1 MALCNKGNRATP
13 LFNYNHYLRRWE
25 MPNLVGHDG
34 KRVGSD
40 NKTDGMNRHI
50 YRLVAAVLA
59 AITIVSC
66 NGARKSETYRLL
78 EDVDS
83 YIEARPDS
91 ALAVLEGIG
100 VEDLGR
106 REEKAKY
113 ALLMSM
119 ALDKNYI
126 DRTDFEVLQPAIDYY
141 ENHGTATDKLRTFY
155 YQGRIYQNG
164 GDDEMAME
172 CFVRAVEEGDGA
184 EDCMTMARC
193 LFSQGTLYQAL
204 YNWERVIETNI
215 AAAAFFQ
222 FGGNIN
228 SQLRSLSRALIGY
241 SQTKDLEAAGK
252 CFNVCEDLLDQASL
266 SNKSFYY
273 AAKLSYYF
281 EHYDS
286 KQLEDVLNEYLN
298 CVPAAHWD
306 WQSIAYAYT
315 ILGEFENASDA
326 LSNYRGDKNA
336 RYYAITSAIHK
347 DRREFQKA
355 IEAYEKYIHLSD
367 SLDLVI
373 FEQDTKFVEER
384 HNLEVQAYKEREAK
398 NNRTIII
405 LICIIALLVALI
417 AIYLIRKQLKIRT
430 AEKKQL
436 EIEKKRYEQLYA
448 DAIAERDA
456 LTKMIEDSSV
466 KDETKAVIRER
477 LEVLN
482 KVIISHITDTSSA
495 NKKAFQELEAL
506 VADRDSFIESTRLT
520 IEGNNPEFIAALKK
534 QGLTDEEIN
543 ICCLYVIGLK
553 GKDIKA
559 YTSQPRHYNQSADI
573 RHKLGLTENDTNLSI
588 FLREMLEK

>member
-1 MALCNKGNRATP
+1 MRIKNILLIIT
-13 LFNYNHYLRRWE
+13 
-25 MPNLVGHDG
+25 
-34 KRVGSD
+34 
-40 NKTDGMNRHI
+40 
-50 YRLVAAVLA
+50 

-66 NGARKSETYRLL
+66 NDARKSETFRVL

-91 ALAVLEGIG
+91 ALAVLEGID
-100 VEDLGR
+100 VEDLGS

-141 ENHGTATDKLRTFY
+141 EDHGTATDKLRTFY

-172 CFVRAVEEGDGA
+172 CFVRAVEAGDGA

-241 SQTKDLEAAGK
+241 SQTKDFEAAGK

-405 LICIIALLVALI
+405 LICIIVLFVALI

-495 NKKAFQELEAL
+495 NKKAYQELEAL

-520 IEGNNPEFIAALKK
+520 IKGNNPEFIAALKK

>member
-1 MALCNKGNRATP
+1 MR
-13 LFNYNHYLRRWE
+13 
-25 MPNLVGHDG
+25 M
-34 KRVGSD
+34 
-40 NKTDGMNRHI
+40 
-50 YRLVAAVLA
+50 RLLLLIVT

-66 NGARKSETYRLL
+66 NDARKSETFRVL

-91 ALAVLEGIG
+91 ALAVLEGID
-100 VEDLGR
+100 VEDLGS

-141 ENHGTATDKLRTFY
+141 EDHGTATDKLRTFY

-215 AAAAFFQ
+215 AASAFFQ

-520 IEGNNPEFIAALKK
+520 IEGNNPEFITALKK

-553 GKDIKA
+553 GKDIKT
-559 YTSQPRHYNQSADI
+559 YTNQSRLYIQSAEI

-588 FLREMLEK
+588 HLRNMCENEVC

>member
-1 MALCNKGNRATP
+1 MR
-13 LFNYNHYLRRWE
+13 
-25 MPNLVGHDG
+25 M
-34 KRVGSD
+34 
-40 NKTDGMNRHI
+40 
-50 YRLVAAVLA
+50 RLLLLIIT

-66 NGARKSETYRLL
+66 NDARKSETFRLL

-91 ALAVLEGIG
+91 ALAVLEGID
-100 VEDLGR
+100 VEDLGS

-141 ENHGTATDKLRTFY
+141 ESHGSATDKLRTFY

-184 EDCMTMARC
+184 EDCMTMARTY
-193 LFSQGTLYQAL
+193 FAQGNIYSNL
-204 YNWERVIETNI
+204 YNWDKYITCNIYAAENFKKAGLTNSYANSLLRVINGYTLQKEYDK
-215 AAAAFFQ
+215 AFTVVEDFKAHKDQ
-222 FGGNIN
+222 V
-228 SQLRSLSRALIGY
+228 SLQI
-241 SQTKDLEAAGK
+241 LE
-252 CFNVCEDLLDQASL
+252 
-266 SNKSFYY
+266 FYY
-273 AAKLSYYF
+273 SVYLVLQVESKNAKST
-281 EHYDS
+281 
-286 KQLEDVLNEYLN
+286 VINTINEYLN
-298 CVPAAHWD
+298 SFPNESID
-306 WQSIAYAYT
+306 WLSVSLAYSYISRHDEA
-315 ILGEFENASDA
+315 LEVLNDFNRFENTDA
-326 LSNYRGDKNA
+326 KI
-336 RYYAITSAIHK
+336 RYYAILAEAYKEEH
-347 DRREFQKA
+347 RPAEA
-355 IEAYEKYIHLSD
+355 LEAYEHYISLTD
-367 SLDLVI
+367 SVEFCILQ
-373 FEQDTKFVEER
+373 QDTQFIEER
-384 HNLEVQAYKEREAK
+384 HQLELKALQEKEAK
-398 NNRTIII
+398 IRTA

-430 AEKKQL
+430 EEKKQL

>member
-1 MALCNKGNRATP
+1 MRKQILTI
-13 LFNYNHYLRRWE
+13 LT
-25 MPNLVGHDG
+25 VII
-34 KRVGSD
+34 
-40 NKTDGMNRHI
+40 T
-50 YRLVAAVLA
+50 

-66 NGARKSETYRLL
+66 NDARKSETFRLL

-91 ALAVLEGIG
+91 ALAVLEGID
-100 VEDLGR
+100 VEDLGS

-141 ENHGTATDKLRTFY
+141 EDHGTATDKLRTFY
-155 YQGRIYQNG
+155 YQGRIYCNRG
-164 GDDEMAME
+164 ESEEAME
-172 CFVRAVEEGDGA
+172 CLIKSIDLGA
-184 EDCMTMARC
+184 KSNDLKTKARNYTA
-193 LFSQGTLYQAL
+193 QGTLYYL
-204 YNWERVIETNI
+204 YYNWEQIINCSL
-215 AAAAFFQ
+215 AAADCYK
-222 FGGNIN
+222 
-228 SQLRSLSRALIGY
+228 SLEDWDKYVMILCRISEGY
-241 SQTKDLEAAGK
+241 RMKGDKEQAGEYLSK
-252 CFNVCEDLLDQASL
+252 CQDLLDKINSTSKAEYYSGYLLHCLHGFDNVSEEEISEILNDYLKICPKDQIDWLTIAATYLDLGNTSAAREAINQYPGNVAK
-266 SNKSFYY
+266 SN
-273 AAKLSYYF
+273 
-281 EHYDS
+281 
-286 KQLEDVLNEYLN
+286 
-298 CVPAAHWD
+298 
-306 WQSIAYAYT
+306 
-315 ILGEFENASDA
+315 
-326 LSNYRGDKNA
+326 
-336 RYYAITSAIHK
+336 RYYAILTKIY
-347 DRREFQKA
+347 QKEGSYK
-355 IEAYEKYIHLSD
+355 EALETYEQFNKITD
-367 SLDLVI
+367 SLDFVALK
-373 FEQDTKFVEER
+373 QDTQFIEER
-384 HNLEVQAYKEREAK
+384 HQLELKALQEKEAK
-398 NNRTIII
+398 IRTA

>member
-1 MALCNKGNRATP
+1 MR
-13 LFNYNHYLRRWE
+13 
-25 MPNLVGHDG
+25 M
-34 KRVGSD
+34 
-40 NKTDGMNRHI
+40 
-50 YRLVAAVLA
+50 RLLLLIIT

-91 ALAVLEGIG
+91 ALAVLEGID
-100 VEDLGR
+100 VEDLGS

-113 ALLMSM
+113 ALLMSI

-141 ENHGTATDKLRTFY
+141 EDHGTATDKLRTFY

-405 LICIIALLVALI
+405 LICIIVLFVALI
-417 AIYLIRKQLKIRT
+417 AIYLIRKQLQIRT

-466 KDETKAVIRER
+466 KDETKTVIRER

>member
-1 MALCNKGNRATP
+1 M
-13 LFNYNHYLRRWE
+13 
-25 MPNLVGHDG
+25 VGHDG

-66 NGARKSETYRLL
+66 NDVRKSEAYRLL

-91 ALAVLEGIG
+91 ALAVLEGID
-100 VEDLGR
+100 VEDLGS

-141 ENHGTATDKLRTFY
+141 EDHGTATDKLRTFY

-495 NKKAFQELEAL
+495 NKKAYQELEAL
-506 VADRDSFIESTRLT
+506 VADRDSFIVSTRLT
-520 IEGNNPEFIAALKK
+520 IEGINPEFIAALKK

>member
-1 MALCNKGNRATP
+1 
-13 LFNYNHYLRRWE
+13 
-25 MPNLVGHDG
+25 MPDLVGHDG

-66 NGARKSETYRLL
+66 NDVRKSEAYRLL

-91 ALAVLEGIG
+91 ALAVLEGID
-100 VEDLGR
+100 VEDLGS

-126 DRTDFEVLQPAIDYY
+126 DKTDFEVLQPAIDYY
-141 ENHGTATDKLRTFY
+141 EDHGTATDKLRTFY

-405 LICIIALLVALI
+405 LICIIVLFVALI
-417 AIYLIRKQLKIRT
+417 AIYLIRKQLQIRT

-466 KDETKAVIRER
+466 KDETKTVIRER

>member
-1 MALCNKGNRATP
+1 MR
-13 LFNYNHYLRRWE
+13 
-25 MPNLVGHDG
+25 M
-34 KRVGSD
+34 
-40 NKTDGMNRHI
+40 
-50 YRLVAAVLA
+50 RLLLLIIT

-66 NGARKSETYRLL
+66 NDARKSETFRVL

-91 ALAVLEGIG
+91 ALAVLEGIDM
-100 VEDLGR
+100 EDLGS

-141 ENHGTATDKLRTFY
+141 EDHGTTTDKLRTFY

-204 YNWERVIETNI
+204 YNWEKVIETNI
-215 AAAAFFQ
+215 AAADFFQ
-222 FGGNIN
+222 SGGNAN

-241 SQTKDLEAAGK
+241 SQTKDLDAAGK
-252 CFNVCEDLLDQASL
+252 CFNSCEDLLDQASL

-417 AIYLIRKQLKIRT
+417 AIYLIRKQLQIRT

-495 NKKAFQELEAL
+495 NKKAYQELEAL
-506 VADRDSFIESTRLT
+506 VADKESFIESTRLT

-553 GKDIKA
+553 GKDIKS
-559 YTSQPRHYNQSADI
+559 YTSQPRLYIQSAEI
-573 RHKLGLTENDTNLSI
+573 RHKLGLTENDTNLAI
-588 FLREMLEK
+588 HLRNMLEKEVC

>member
-1 MALCNKGNRATP
+1 MRKQILTI
-13 LFNYNHYLRRWE
+13 L
-25 MPNLVGHDG
+25 
-34 KRVGSD
+34 
-40 NKTDGMNRHI
+40 
-50 YRLVAAVLA
+50 AVIITA
-59 AITIVSC
+59 MTIVSC
-66 NGARKSETYRLL
+66 HDARKSETYRLL

-91 ALAVLEGIG
+91 ALAVLEGID
-100 VEDLGR
+100 VEDLGS

-126 DRTDFEVLQPAIDYY
+126 DKTDFEVLQPAIDYY
-141 ENHGTATDKLRTFY
+141 EDHGTATDKLRTFY

-405 LICIIALLVALI
+405 LICIIVLFVALI

-466 KDETKAVIRER
+466 KDETKTVIRER

>member
-1 MALCNKGNRATP
+1 MRL
-13 LFNYNHYLRRWE
+13 
-25 MPNLVGHDG
+25 
-34 KRVGSD
+34 
-40 NKTDGMNRHI
+40 TDLGMRM
-50 YRLVAAVLA
+50 RLLLLIITAM
-59 AITIVSC
+59 TIVSC
-66 NGARKSETYRLL
+66 NDARKSETYRLL

-91 ALAVLEGIG
+91 ALAVLEGID
-100 VEDLGR
+100 VEDLGS

-141 ENHGTATDKLRTFY
+141 EDHGTATDKLRTFY
-155 YQGRIYQNG
+155 YEGRIYQNQG
-164 GDDEMAME
+164 ESEEAME
-172 CFVRAVEEGDGA
+172 CLIKSIDLGA
-184 EDCMTMARC
+184 RSNDLRTKARNYTV
-193 LFSQGTLYQAL
+193 QGTLYYQY
-204 YNWERVIETNI
+204 YNWDKIIESSL
-215 AAAAFFQ
+215 AAAECYDAL
-222 FGGNIN
+222 NDYDNYVTI
-228 SQLRSLSRALIGY
+228 LCRLSEGY
-241 SQTKDLEAAGK
+241 SLKGDKEKAVEYLSK
-252 CFNVCEDLLDQASL
+252 CHGLLDKSNDTSKSYFYGSYLAHNYENL
-266 SNKSFYY
+266 SKDEI
-273 AAKLSYYF
+273 LGII
-281 EHYDS
+281 
-286 KQLEDVLNEYLN
+286 NEYTRIT
-298 CVPAAHWD
+298 PEGQID
-306 WQSIAYAYT
+306 WLIVACAYLEIGKVDEARGAVERYPK
-315 ILGEFENASDA
+315 NA
-326 LSNYRGDKNA
+326 DKNN
-336 RYYAITSAIHK
+336 RYYAILTSINK
-347 DRREFQKA
+347 QEGLYK
-355 IEAYEKYIHLSD
+355 EALESYEKFNKLTD
-367 SLDLVI
+367 SLDFIALK
-373 FEQDTKFVEER
+373 QDTQFIEER
-384 HNLEVQAYKEREAK
+384 HQLELKALQEKEAK
-398 NNRTIII
+398 TRIA
-405 LICIIALLVALI
+405 LICIIALLIALI
-417 AIYLIRKQLKIRT
+417 TIYLIRKQLQIRT

-520 IEGNNPEFIAALKK
+520 IEGNNPEFIAALKN

-588 FLREMLEK
+588 YLRELLKK

>member
-1 MALCNKGNRATP
+1 MR
-13 LFNYNHYLRRWE
+13 
-25 MPNLVGHDG
+25 M
-34 KRVGSD
+34 
-40 NKTDGMNRHI
+40 
-50 YRLVAAVLA
+50 RLLLLIITAM
-59 AITIVSC
+59 TIVSC
-66 NGARKSETYRLL
+66 NDARKSETFRLL

-91 ALAVLEGIG
+91 ALAVLEGID
-100 VEDLGR
+100 VEDLGS

-141 ENHGTATDKLRTFY
+141 ESHGSATDKLRTFY

-273 AAKLSYYF
+273 AAKLSYFF

-405 LICIIALLVALI
+405 LICIIVLFVALI
-417 AIYLIRKQLKIRT
+417 AIYLIRKQLQIRT

-506 VADRDSFIESTRLT
+506 VADRYSFIESTRLT

>member
-1 MALCNKGNRATP
+1 MRKQILTI
-13 LFNYNHYLRRWE
+13 L
-25 MPNLVGHDG
+25 
-34 KRVGSD
+34 
-40 NKTDGMNRHI
+40 
-50 YRLVAAVLA
+50 AVIITA
-59 AITIVSC
+59 MTIVSC
-66 NGARKSETYRLL
+66 NDARKSETFRVL

-91 ALAVLEGIG
+91 ALAVLEGID
-100 VEDLGR
+100 VEDLGS

-141 ENHGTATDKLRTFY
+141 ESHGSATDKLRTFY

-241 SQTKDLEAAGK
+241 SQTKDFEGAGK

-405 LICIIALLVALI
+405 LICIIVLFVALI
-417 AIYLIRKQLKIRT
+417 AIYLIRKQLQIRT

-506 VADRDSFIESTRLT
+506 VADRDSFIVSTRLT

>member
-1 MALCNKGNRATP
+1 MR
-13 LFNYNHYLRRWE
+13 
-25 MPNLVGHDG
+25 M
-34 KRVGSD
+34 
-40 NKTDGMNRHI
+40 
-50 YRLVAAVLA
+50 RLLLLIIT

-66 NGARKSETYRLL
+66 DDARKSETFRVL

-91 ALAVLEGIG
+91 ALAVLEGID
-100 VEDLGR
+100 VEDLGS

-141 ENHGTATDKLRTFY
+141 EDHGSATDKLRTFY

-172 CFVRAVEEGDGA
+172 CFVRAVEEGDGT

-222 FGGNIN
+222 YGGNIN

-355 IEAYEKYIHLSD
+355 IKAYEKYIHLSD

-384 HNLEVQAYKEREAK
+384 HNLEVQTYKEREAK

-417 AIYLIRKQLKIRT
+417 VIYFIRKQLKIRT

-506 VADRDSFIESTRLT
+506 VADRDSFIVSTRLT

-543 ICCLYVIGLK
+543 ICCLYVIGMK

>member
-1 MALCNKGNRATP
+1 MWQFIMESNMRKLILNILA
-13 LFNYNHYLRRWE
+13 
-25 MPNLVGHDG
+25 
-34 KRVGSD
+34 
-40 NKTDGMNRHI
+40 
-50 YRLVAAVLA
+50 VAVTAM
-59 AITIVSC
+59 TIFSC
-66 NGARKSETYRLL
+66 NDARNSEVYRLL
-78 EDVDS
+78 TDVDS
-83 YIEARPDS
+83 YIESRPDS
-91 ALAVLEGIG
+91 ALAVLEGIDKT
-100 VEDLGR
+100 ELTTK
-106 REEKAKY
+106 ELEAKY

-155 YQGRIYQNG
+155 YQGRIYYNRG
-164 GDDEMAME
+164 EYEEAME
-172 CFVRAVEEGDGA
+172 CLVKSIELGA
-184 EDCMTMARC
+184 KSDDLKTKARNYTV
-193 LFSQGTLYQAL
+193 QGTLYYSY
-204 YNWERVIETNI
+204 YNWGKIIETSL
-215 AAAAFFQ
+215 AAADCYKVLEDWDNYVVILCRISEGYRMKGDKEQA
-222 FGGNIN
+222 GEY
-228 SQLRSLSRALIGY
+228 LS
-241 SQTKDLEAAGK
+241 K
-252 CFNVCEDLLDQASL
+252 CQDLLDKINSTSKAH
-266 SNKSFYY
+266 YY
-273 AAKLSYYF
+273 SGYLLHGFDNVSEEEISEILNDYLKICPEDQIDWLTIAAT
-281 EHYDS
+281 
-286 KQLEDVLNEYLN
+286 YLDLGN
-298 CVPAAHWD
+298 ICAAREAVNRYPG
-306 WQSIAYAYT
+306 IAV
-315 ILGEFENASDA
+315 
-326 LSNYRGDKNA
+326 KNQ
-336 RYYAITSAIHK
+336 RYYAILTKIYQEEGSFK
-347 DRREFQKA
+347 
-355 IEAYEKYIHLSD
+355 EALETYEQYNKITD
-367 SLDLVI
+367 SLDFVALK
-373 FEQDTKFVEER
+373 QDTQFIEER
-384 HNLEVQAYKEREAK
+384 HQLELKALQEKEAK
-398 NNRTIII
+398 TRTV

-495 NKKAFQELEAL
+495 NKKAYQELEAL

-520 IEGNNPEFIAALKK
+520 IEGNNPEFITALKK

>member
-1 MALCNKGNRATP
+1 MESKMRKQILTI
-13 LFNYNHYLRRWE
+13 L
-25 MPNLVGHDG
+25 
-34 KRVGSD
+34 
-40 NKTDGMNRHI
+40 
-50 YRLVAAVLA
+50 AVIITA
-59 AITIVSC
+59 MTIVSC
-66 NGARKSETYRLL
+66 NDARKSETFRVL

-91 ALAVLEGIG
+91 ALAVLEGID
-100 VEDLGR
+100 VEDLGS

-141 ENHGTATDKLRTFY
+141 ESHGSATDKLRTFY

-241 SQTKDLEAAGK
+241 SQTKDFEGAGK

-405 LICIIALLVALI
+405 LICIIVLFVALI
-417 AIYLIRKQLKIRT
+417 AIYLIRKQLQIRT

-466 KDETKAVIRER
+466 KDETKTVIRER

>member
-1 MALCNKGNRATP
+1 
-13 LFNYNHYLRRWE
+13 
-25 MPNLVGHDG
+25 MPDLVGHDG

-66 NGARKSETYRLL
+66 NDVRKSEAYRLL

-91 ALAVLEGIG
+91 ALAVLEGID
-100 VEDLGR
+100 VEDLGS

-126 DRTDFEVLQPAIDYY
+126 DKTDFEVLQPAIDYY
-141 ENHGTATDKLRTFY
+141 EDHGTATDKLRTFY

-252 CFNVCEDLLDQASL
+252 CFNVCENLLDQASL

-405 LICIIALLVALI
+405 LICIIVLFVALI
-417 AIYLIRKQLKIRT
+417 AIYLIRKQLQIRT

-466 KDETKAVIRER
+466 KDETKTVIRER

>member
-1 MALCNKGNRATP
+1 MRKQILTI
-13 LFNYNHYLRRWE
+13 LT
-25 MPNLVGHDG
+25 VII
-34 KRVGSD
+34 
-40 NKTDGMNRHI
+40 T
-50 YRLVAAVLA
+50 

-91 ALAVLEGIG
+91 ALAVLEGID
-100 VEDLGR
+100 VEDLGS

-141 ENHGTATDKLRTFY
+141 EDHGTATDKLRTFY

-405 LICIIALLVALI
+405 LICIIVLFVALI

-430 AEKKQL
+430 AEKRQL

-456 LTKMIEDSSV
+456 LTKMIDDSNV
-466 KDETKAVIRER
+466 KDETKAVIKER

-506 VADRDSFIESTRLT
+506 VADRDSFIESNRLT

>member
-1 MALCNKGNRATP
+1 MFVVTAIG
-13 LFNYNHYLRRWE
+13 
-25 MPNLVGHDG
+25 DG
-34 KRVGSD
+34 IVWQFIMESNMRKLIL
-40 NKTDGMNRHI
+40 NI
-50 YRLVAAVLA
+50 LAVAVTAM
-59 AITIVSC
+59 TIFSC
-66 NGARKSETYRLL
+66 NDVRNGEVYRLL
-78 EDVDS
+78 ADVDS
-83 YIEARPDS
+83 YIESRPDS

-100 VEDLGR
+100 VEDLGS

-155 YQGRIYQNG
+155 YQGRIYYNMGDMGKTMESLVKSIHLGEASDDAYTKARNYYAQATLYYDYYNWDKIAEISLKAAEQFKLICNHSAYVLNMCRAAEAYSQNG
-164 GDDEMAME
+164 HEEKIDELLTE
-172 CFVRAVEEGDGA
+172 CEKYLYKIDNQHKSNYYSIHLTHRCKDLPANQIKDSISVYLKEIPDKYIKWNAIAKMYYDA
-184 EDCMTMARC
+184 EDLNKATESM
-193 LFSQGTLYQAL
+193 
-204 YNWERVIETNI
+204 ERYLLTEK
-215 AAAAFFQ
+215 
-222 FGGNIN
+222 
-228 SQLRSLSRALIGY
+228 
-241 SQTKDLEAAGK
+241 KDK
-252 CFNVCEDLLDQASL
+252 D
-266 SNKSFYY
+266 YY
-273 AAKLSYYF
+273 AMMF
-281 EHYDS
+281 F
-286 KQLEDVLNEYLN
+286 
-298 CVPAAHWD
+298 
-306 WQSIAYAYT
+306 I
-315 ILGEFENASDA
+315 
-326 LSNYRGDKNA
+326 
-336 RYYAITSAIHK
+336 
-347 DRREFQKA
+347 QKA
-355 IEAYEKYIHLSD
+355 KGSYKEALESYEEYSKITD
-367 SLDLVI
+367 SLDYIALKQETQFI
-373 FEQDTKFVEER
+373 EER
-384 HNLEVQAYKEREAK
+384 HQLEMSTLREKESKKRAL
-398 NNRTIII
+398 
-405 LICIIALLVALI
+405 LICSNLILLTLII
-417 AIYLIRKQLKIRT
+417 IYLITKQLRLRT

-588 FLREMLEK
+588 FLRDMLEK

>member
-1 MALCNKGNRATP
+1 MR
-13 LFNYNHYLRRWE
+13 
-25 MPNLVGHDG
+25 M
-34 KRVGSD
+34 
-40 NKTDGMNRHI
+40 
-50 YRLVAAVLA
+50 RLLLLIIT

-66 NGARKSETYRLL
+66 NDARKSETYRLL

-100 VEDLGR
+100 VEDLGS

-398 NNRTIII
+398 NIRTMII

-417 AIYLIRKQLKIRT
+417 AIYLIRKQLQIRT

-456 LTKMIEDSSV
+456 LTKMVEDSSV
-466 KDETKAVIRER
+466 KDETKTVIRER

-506 VADRDSFIESTRLT
+506 VADRDAFIESTRLT

-588 FLREMLEK
+588 FLREMLGK

>member
-1 MALCNKGNRATP
+1 MRIKNILLIIT
-13 LFNYNHYLRRWE
+13 
-25 MPNLVGHDG
+25 
-34 KRVGSD
+34 
-40 NKTDGMNRHI
+40 
-50 YRLVAAVLA
+50 

-66 NGARKSETYRLL
+66 NDARKSETFRLL

-91 ALAVLEGIG
+91 ALAVLEGIDKA
-100 VEDLGR
+100 ELTTK
-106 REEKAKY
+106 ELEAKY

-119 ALDKNYI
+119 ALDKNYV

-155 YQGRIYQNG
+155 YEGRIYCNRG
-164 GDDEMAME
+164 ESEEAME
-172 CFVRAVEEGDGA
+172 CLVKSIDLGEESNDLK
-184 EDCMTMARC
+184 TKARNYTA
-193 LFSQGTLYQAL
+193 QGTLYYL
-204 YNWERVIETNI
+204 YYNWDKIIESSL
-215 AAAAFFQ
+215 AAADCYKVLEDWD
-222 FGGNIN
+222 NYVVI
-228 SQLRSLSRALIGY
+228 LSRISEGY
-241 SQTKDLEAAGK
+241 RMKGDKEQAGEYLSK
-252 CFNVCEDLLDQASL
+252 CQDLLDKINSTSKAH
-266 SNKSFYY
+266 YY
-273 AAKLSYYF
+273 S
-281 EHYDS
+281 
-286 KQLEDVLNEYLN
+286 EYLLHGFDN
-298 CVPAAHWD
+298 VSEEEISEILNDYLKICPEDQIDWLTIAVTYLGLGNTSAAREAIN
-306 WQSIAYAYT
+306 QYPGNVAK
-315 ILGEFENASDA
+315 
-326 LSNYRGDKNA
+326 SN
-336 RYYAITSAIHK
+336 RYYAILTKIY
-347 DRREFQKA
+347 QKEGSYK
-355 IEAYEKYIHLSD
+355 EALETYEQFNKITD
-367 SLDLVI
+367 SLDFVALK
-373 FEQDTKFVEER
+373 QDTQFIEER
-384 HNLEVQAYKEREAK
+384 HQLELKALQEKEAK
-398 NNRTIII
+398 IRTA

>member
-1 MALCNKGNRATP
+1 
-13 LFNYNHYLRRWE
+13 
-25 MPNLVGHDG
+25 
-34 KRVGSD
+34 
-40 NKTDGMNRHI
+40 MNRHI

>member
-1 MALCNKGNRATP
+1 MR
-13 LFNYNHYLRRWE
+13 
-25 MPNLVGHDG
+25 M
-34 KRVGSD
+34 
-40 NKTDGMNRHI
+40 
-50 YRLVAAVLA
+50 RLLLLIIT

-66 NGARKSETYRLL
+66 NDARKSETFRVL

-91 ALAVLEGIG
+91 ALAVLEGID
-100 VEDLGR
+100 VEDLGS

-141 ENHGTATDKLRTFY
+141 EDHGSATDKLRTFY

-172 CFVRAVEEGDGA
+172 CFVRAVEEGDGT

-222 FGGNIN
+222 YGGNIN

-355 IEAYEKYIHLSD
+355 IKAYEKYIHLSD

-384 HNLEVQAYKEREAK
+384 HNLEVQTYKEREAK

-417 AIYLIRKQLKIRT
+417 VIYFIRKQLKIRT

-506 VADRDSFIESTRLT
+506 VADRDSFIVSTRLT

-543 ICCLYVIGLK
+543 ICCLYVIGMK

>member
-1 MALCNKGNRATP
+1 MRKQILTI
-13 LFNYNHYLRRWE
+13 L
-25 MPNLVGHDG
+25 
-34 KRVGSD
+34 
-40 NKTDGMNRHI
+40 
-50 YRLVAAVLA
+50 AVIITA
-59 AITIVSC
+59 MTIVSC
-66 NGARKSETYRLL
+66 HDARKSETYRLL

-91 ALAVLEGIG
+91 ALAVLEGID
-100 VEDLGR
+100 VEDLGS

-126 DRTDFEVLQPAIDYY
+126 DKTDFEVLQPAIDYY
-141 ENHGTATDKLRTFY
+141 EDHGTATDKLRTFY

-405 LICIIALLVALI
+405 LICIIVLFVALI

-466 KDETKAVIRER
+466 KDETKTVIRER

-495 NKKAFQELEAL
+495 NKKG
-506 VADRDSFIESTRLT
+506 DT
-520 IEGNNPEFIAALKK
+520 
-534 QGLTDEEIN
+534 
-543 ICCLYVIGLK
+543 C
-553 GKDIKA
+553 
-559 YTSQPRHYNQSADI
+559 
-573 RHKLGLTENDTNLSI
+573 KLPWHNVT
-588 FLREMLEK
+588 

>member
-1 MALCNKGNRATP
+1 
-13 LFNYNHYLRRWE
+13 
-25 MPNLVGHDG
+25 
-34 KRVGSD
+34 
-40 NKTDGMNRHI
+40 
-50 YRLVAAVLA
+50 
-59 AITIVSC
+59 
-66 NGARKSETYRLL
+66 
-78 EDVDS
+78 
-83 YIEARPDS
+83 
-91 ALAVLEGIG
+91 
-100 VEDLGR
+100 
-106 REEKAKY
+106 
-113 ALLMSM
+113 
-119 ALDKNYI
+119 
-126 DRTDFEVLQPAIDYY
+126 
-141 ENHGTATDKLRTFY
+141 
-155 YQGRIYQNG
+155 
-164 GDDEMAME
+164 
-172 CFVRAVEEGDGA
+172 
-184 EDCMTMARC
+184 MTMARC

-241 SQTKDLEAAGK
+241 SQTKDFEGAGK

-417 AIYLIRKQLKIRT
+417 VIYLIRKQLKIRT

-466 KDETKAVIRER
+466 KDETKAVIRDR

-495 NKKAFQELEAL
+495 NKKA
-506 VADRDSFIESTRLT
+506 
-520 IEGNNPEFIAALKK
+520 
-534 QGLTDEEIN
+534 
-543 ICCLYVIGLK
+543 
-553 GKDIKA
+553 
-559 YTSQPRHYNQSADI
+559 
-573 RHKLGLTENDTNLSI
+573 
-588 FLREMLEK
+588 

>member
-1 MALCNKGNRATP
+1 MESNMRKLILYILA
-13 LFNYNHYLRRWE
+13 
-25 MPNLVGHDG
+25 
-34 KRVGSD
+34 
-40 NKTDGMNRHI
+40 
-50 YRLVAAVLA
+50 VAVTAM
-59 AITIVSC
+59 TIFSC
-66 NGARKSETYRLL
+66 KDVRNSEVYRLL
-78 EDVDS
+78 TDVDS
-83 YIEARPDS
+83 YIESRPDS
-91 ALAVLEGIG
+91 ALAVLEG
-100 VEDLGR
+100 VDKAELTTN
-106 REEKAKY
+106 ELEAKY

-141 ENHGTATDKLRTFY
+141 ENHGSATDKLRTFY

-172 CFVRAVEEGDGA
+172 CFVRAVEEGDEA
-184 EDCMTMARC
+184 EDCLTLARIY
-193 LFSQGTLYQAL
+193 FAQGNIYSNL
-204 YNWERVIETNI
+204 YNWDKYIKCNIYAADNFKKAGLTNSYANSLLRVINGYTLQKEYDKAFTVVEDFKSVINNI
-215 AAAAFFQ
+215 SVNRLGDFYV
-222 FGGNIN
+222 N
-228 SQLRSLSRALIGY
+228 Y
-241 SQTKDLEAAGK
+241 
-252 CFNVCEDLLDQASL
+252 LLLLVESKE
-266 SNKSFYY
+266 SKSVVTE
-273 AAKLSYYF
+273 K
-281 EHYDS
+281 
-286 KQLEDVLNEYLN
+286 LNEY
-298 CVPAAHWD
+298 
-306 WQSIAYAYT
+306 
-315 ILGEFENASDA
+315 FENIPTDYIEWLSVSLIYSYLENYDKA
-326 LSNYRGDKNA
+326 LEALNGFTIPEKTNNKI
-336 RYYAITSAIHK
+336 RYYAILS
-347 DRREFQKA
+347 
-355 IEAYEKYIHLSD
+355 EAYKHKNKPTEALEAFEKYVTLTD
-367 SLDLVI
+367 SVEFRI
-373 FEQDTKFVEER
+373 FEQDTQFIEER
-384 HNLEVQAYKEREAK
+384 HQLELKALQEKEAK
-398 NNRTIII
+398 TRTA

-417 AIYLIRKQLKIRT
+417 AIYLIRKQLQIRT

-506 VADRDSFIESTRLT
+506 VTDRDSFIESTRLT

-588 FLREMLEK
+588 FLREMHQK

>member
-1 MALCNKGNRATP
+1 
-13 LFNYNHYLRRWE
+13 
-25 MPNLVGHDG
+25 
-34 KRVGSD
+34 
-40 NKTDGMNRHI
+40 MNIHI

-59 AITIVSC
+59 AMTIISC
-66 NGARKSETYRLL
+66 YDARRSETFRVL

-91 ALAVLEGIG
+91 ALAVLEGID
-100 VEDLGR
+100 VEDLGS

-141 ENHGTATDKLRTFY
+141 EDHGTATDKLRTFY

-184 EDCMTMARC
+184 EDSLTLARIY
-193 LFSQGTLYQAL
+193 FAQGNIYSNL
-204 YNWERVIETNI
+204 YNWDKYIKCNIYAADNFKKAGLTNSYANSLLRVINGYTLQKEYDKAFTIVEDFKSVINNI
-215 AAAAFFQ
+215 SVNRLGDFYV
-222 FGGNIN
+222 N
-228 SQLRSLSRALIGY
+228 Y
-241 SQTKDLEAAGK
+241 
-252 CFNVCEDLLDQASL
+252 LLLLVESKE
-266 SNKSFYY
+266 SKSVVTE
-273 AAKLSYYF
+273 K
-281 EHYDS
+281 
-286 KQLEDVLNEYLN
+286 LNEY
-298 CVPAAHWD
+298 
-306 WQSIAYAYT
+306 
-315 ILGEFENASDA
+315 FENIPTDYIEWLSVSLIYSYLENYDKA
-326 LSNYRGDKNA
+326 LEALNGFTIPEKTNNKI
-336 RYYAITSAIHK
+336 RYYAILS
-347 DRREFQKA
+347 
-355 IEAYEKYIHLSD
+355 EAYKHKNKPTEALEAFEKYVALTD
-367 SLDLVI
+367 SVEFRI
-373 FEQDTKFVEER
+373 FEQDTQFIEER
-384 HNLEVQAYKEREAK
+384 HQLELKALQEKEAK
-398 NNRTIII
+398 TRTA